1 MVVKAK
7 IASQK
12 ILKEV
17 AQRCSVKKD
26 ISKFLRNLHKKPLA
40 EPFF

>member
-17 AQRCSVKKD
+17 ARRCSIKKD
-26 ISKFLRNLHKKPLA
+26 ISKILKNLHKKRLA

>member
-17 AQRCSVKKD
+17 AKDVLLKK
-26 ISKFLRNLHKKPLA
+26 ISQNF
-40 EPFF
+40 